1 MLGKLGCLGRMAT
14 GWWRGIV
21 RGRGWCTGGKRK
33 YVFRKR
39 DMPGNMNTA
48 RNKVQ
53 TTIALVFVRIAK
65 KHTRKRTRRK
75 FVVGD
80 RGSIWK
86 TETTEDAKL
95 GVIWLTKEKR
105 VEGGGV
111 RVGFR
116 RTNIE

>member
-1 MLGKLGCLGRMAT
+1 
-14 GWWRGIV
+14 
-21 RGRGWCTGGKRK
+21 
-33 YVFRKR
+33 
-39 DMPGNMNTA
+39 MNTA

-65 KHTRKRTRRK
+65 KHTRKRARIK

-80 RGSIWK
+80 RESIWK
-86 TETTEDAKL
+86 TDTTKDAKL
-95 GVIWLTKEKR
+95 GVIWVTMEKR

>member
-1 MLGKLGCLGRMAT
+1 
-14 GWWRGIV
+14 
-21 RGRGWCTGGKRK
+21 
-33 YVFRKR
+33 
-39 DMPGNMNTA
+39 MPGNMNTA

-75 FVVGD
+75 FVGGD
-80 RGSIWK
+80 RGSVRK

-95 GVIWLTKEKR
+95 GVIWLTKEKS